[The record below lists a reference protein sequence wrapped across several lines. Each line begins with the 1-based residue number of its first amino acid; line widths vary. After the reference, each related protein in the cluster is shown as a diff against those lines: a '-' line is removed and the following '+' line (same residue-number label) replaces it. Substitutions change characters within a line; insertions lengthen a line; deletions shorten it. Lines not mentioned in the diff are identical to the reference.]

1 MSSRGAVDVTRHLD
15 AVVANLKSAGVAVAR
30 VEVDL
35 DPSAPLEARL
45 VTERGNVLR
54 WDQDRGWAGRREG
67 ETAARPT
74 SGYSGM

>member
-1 MSSRGAVDVTRHLD
+1 MSSRSAVDVTRYLD

-35 DPSAPLEARL
+35 DPSEPFEARL
-45 VTERGNVLR
+45 VTERATSCA
-54 WDQDRGWAGRREG
+54 DQDRGGRAAE